1 MATEKTLTSLV
12 INKID
17 SQETYNKMKAQ
28 GLINADELY
37 LTPEISSG
45 GGSNQANSYNFLWT
59 CSVPTTQVTMAG
71 TNISN
76 WQLQKIFKNG
86 EEANQFDETFNL
98 NSNQVVANVQFA
110 NATIPMS
117 IMLNSNNQY
126 VFTTL
131 VPVLSQQAYVYV
143 QITTNT
149 TLLPTINPQA
159 IQIINTGF
167 QPSV

>member
-28 GLINADELY
+28 GLINENELY
-37 LTPEISSG
+37 LTPETSSG
-45 GGSNQANSYNFLWT
+45 GSSNQANSYNFLWT
-59 CSVPTTQVTMAG
+59 CSVPTTQVSMAG
-71 TNISN
+71 TTPSN

-86 EEANQFDETFNL
+86 EEVNQLDETFNL
-98 NSNQVVANVQFA
+98 NSNQVVANVQFV

-126 VFTTL
+126 IFTTL

-143 QITTNT
+143 QITTST
-149 TLLPTINPQA
+149 TLLPATNPQA
-159 IQIINTGF
+159 VQMINTGF
-167 QPSV
+167 QPTV